1 MKYWELAA
9 TSSSATQNGLVKRGQ
24 ANKEVSRRLAPST
37 SGTTR
42 RASRARLP

>member
-24 ANKEVSRRLAPST
+24 ANKEVSNRLAPST
-37 SGTTR
+37 SGATR
-42 RASRARLP
+42 MASMSGLP